1 MADILKSTNQKII
14 MDKDL
19 INSPEQEI
27 NDGAEVNQ
35 EQKKENKKSKKTSK
49 TILKSKEK
57 KLQDEIELLNQK
69 NEELKDKYLRLVAE
83 YDNFRKRTI
92 KEKIDLRESA
102 KIDVLKDFLPVVD
115 DIERA
120 MTHLTEVKD
129 VEATVEGI
137 RLISQKFLD
146 FIKSQGV
153 EEIISKDQDFNT
165 DFHEAITRFPVEEEE
180 KKGKVI
186 DVVQKGYKINDKII
200 RFSKVVVGE

>member
-1 MADILKSTNQKII
+1 

>member
-1 MADILKSTNQKII
+1 MADILKDTNQKII

-19 INSPEQEI
+19 INSPEQEV

-35 EQKKENKKSKKTSK
+35 EQKKENRKSKKTSK

-92 KEKIDLRESA
+92 KEKIDLRESV

-120 MTHLTEVKD
+120 MTHLNEVKD

>member
-1 MADILKSTNQKII
+1 MADILKNTNQKII

-19 INSPEQEI
+19 INSPEQDV

-35 EQKKENKKSKKTSK
+35 EQNKEKNKSKKSSR

-57 KLQDEIELLNQK
+57 KLQEEIDLLNQK
-69 NEELKDKYLRLVAE
+69 NEELKDKYLRLIAE

-92 KEKIDLRESA
+92 KEKIDLRETV
-102 KIDVLKDFLPVVD
+102 KIDIIKDFLPVVD

-120 MTHLTEVKD
+120 MMYLNEVKD

-146 FIKSQGV
+146 FIKMQGV

-165 DFHEAITRFPVEEEE
+165 DFHEAITKFQVEEED